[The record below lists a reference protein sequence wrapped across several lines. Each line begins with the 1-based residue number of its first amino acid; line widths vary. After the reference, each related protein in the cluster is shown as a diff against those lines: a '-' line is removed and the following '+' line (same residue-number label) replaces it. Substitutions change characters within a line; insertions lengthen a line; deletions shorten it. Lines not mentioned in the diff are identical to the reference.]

1 MYRRFPGPKELVI
14 IQRWSHCED
23 SFAVTRFRDIEVLFH
38 ISYHIW
44 GKKIVPCTENFV
56 ISRFRYIDKQHRRL
70 VTLQTKNTCI
80 AAFFSFYLYFIL
92 TYFIFLSI
100 LLLLLFFFFE
110 MQLLVPI
117 LSEVFR
123 TVINSIRH
131 FRTEMG
137 TRVEMYPVI
146 QIQFLDGLRN
156 RLQGTCRLAI
166 GQFFFISSVTVPEA
180 FAKPVHTALFPSHF
194 LKGPTF

>member
-1 MYRRFPGPKELVI
+1 M
-14 IQRWSHCED
+14 
-23 SFAVTRFRDIEVLFH
+23 
-38 ISYHIW
+38 
-44 GKKIVPCTENFV
+44 
-56 ISRFRYIDKQHRRL
+56 
-70 VTLQTKNTCI
+70 LQTKNTCI
-80 AAFFSFYLYFIL
+80 AAFFFFFFFTYTLFLLTLFSFF
-92 TYFIFLSI
+92 FFLSYYYYYYY
-100 LLLLLFFFFE
+100 FFE

-156 RLQGTCRLAI
+156 RLQGTCRSAI
-166 GQFFFISSVTVPEA
+166 GQFFSISSVTVPEA

>member
-1 MYRRFPGPKELVI
+1 
-14 IQRWSHCED
+14 
-23 SFAVTRFRDIEVLFH
+23 
-38 ISYHIW
+38 
-44 GKKIVPCTENFV
+44 
-56 ISRFRYIDKQHRRL
+56 
-70 VTLQTKNTCI
+70 
-80 AAFFSFYLYFIL
+80 
-92 TYFIFLSI
+92 
-100 LLLLLFFFFE
+100 

-117 LSEVFR
+117 FSEVSR

-156 RLQGTCRLAI
+156 RLQGTCRSAI
-166 GQFFFISSVTVPEA
+166 GQFFPISSVTVPEA

>member
-1 MYRRFPGPKELVI
+1 MFLVPRTLLYRGSAVLINNIGALSRCKPRIPASRLFLFLPILYFDLLYLV
-14 IQRWSHCED
+14 
-23 SFAVTRFRDIEVLFH
+23 
-38 ISYHIW
+38 
-44 GKKIVPCTENFV
+44 
-56 ISRFRYIDKQHRRL
+56 
-70 VTLQTKNTCI
+70 
-80 AAFFSFYLYFIL
+80 FFSFYLI
-92 TYFIFLSI
+92 II
-100 LLLLLFFFFE
+100 IIIIFFFE

-146 QIQFLDGLRN
+146 QSQFLDGLRN
-156 RLQGTCRLAI
+156 RLQGTCRSAI
-166 GQFFFISSVTVPEA
+166 GQFFSISSVTVPEA